1 MIEFY
6 PQIKQAHIAMALA
19 SGTIF
24 ALRGAGVLAGMRW
37 PHWLAVR
44 WTSYTVDTALLTAAM
59 MLLTILPG
67 AVFANGWL
75 TAKLLLLVVYVVLGM
90 YAIKR
95 GRTRLAKAGFYVAA
109 LLSFAMVYS
118 IARAHSPWGFLHGLV
133 G

>member
-6 PQIKQAHIAMALA
+6 PQIKSVHVAMALT
-19 SGTIF
+19 SGAIF

-37 PHWLAVR
+37 PHWLVVR
-44 WTSYTVDTALLTAAM
+44 WTSYGVDTALLTAAL

-67 AVFANGWL
+67 SMFANGWL
-75 TAKLLLLVVYVVLGM
+75 TAKLVLLVAYVVLGTF
-90 YAIKR
+90 AIKR

-109 LLSFAMVYS
+109 LLTFAMVYS
-118 IARAHSPWGFLHGLV
+118 IARAHSPWGFLHGLL

>member
-6 PQIKQAHIAMALA
+6 PQIKHAHIGFALA
-19 SGTIF
+19 SGAIF

-44 WTSYTVDTALLTAAM
+44 WTSYTVDTALLTAAL

-90 YAIKR
+90 FAIKR
-95 GRTRLAKAGFYVAA
+95 GRTRLAKAGFYMAA
-109 LLSFAMVYS
+109 LLTFAMVYS
-118 IARAHSPWGFLHGLV
+118 IARAHSPWGLLHGLL

>member
-6 PQIKQAHIAMALA
+6 PQIKQAHIGFALA
-19 SGTIF
+19 SGAIF

-67 AVFANGWL
+67 AMFSNGWL
-75 TAKLLLLVVYVVLGM
+75 TAKLLLLVLYVVLGM
-90 YAIKR
+90 FAIKR

-109 LLSFAMVYS
+109 LLTFAMIYS